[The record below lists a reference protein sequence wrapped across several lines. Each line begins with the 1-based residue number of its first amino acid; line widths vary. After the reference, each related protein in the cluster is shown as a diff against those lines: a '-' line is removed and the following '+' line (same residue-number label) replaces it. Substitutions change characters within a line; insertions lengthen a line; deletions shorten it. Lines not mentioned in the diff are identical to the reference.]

1 MPRPCK
7 CRNVR
12 GLPEASYFKPV
23 GIPLM
28 QLEECILSV
37 EGYEAM
43 RLADWEGLGMDEA
56 AQRMGVSRHTFGR
69 ILRKARHA
77 VAEALVF
84 GRALRVEGGTY
95 SLGGKNALAEAPAEQ
110 PSNVSEKCHD

>member
-7 CRNVR
+7 CRTVC
-12 GLPEASYFKPV
+12 GLPDASYFKPI
-23 GIPLM
+23 GIPLR
-28 QLEECILSV
+28 QLEESVLSV
-37 EGYEAM
+37 EGYEAL
-43 RLADWEGLGMDEA
+43 RLADREGLNMDEA

-69 ILRKARHA
+69 ILKKARHA

-95 SLGGKNALAEAPAEQ
+95 KLGGQDTPVETSEEQ
-110 PSNVSEKCHD
+110 PSSSEDRHG

>member
-7 CRNVR
+7 CRRVR
-12 GLPEASYFKPV
+12 GLPGASYFKPI
-23 GIPLM
+23 GIPLVE
-28 QLEECILSV
+28 LEECVLSV
-37 EGYEAM
+37 EGFEAL
-43 RLADWEGLGMDEA
+43 RLADGEGLGMDEA

-77 VAEALVF
+77 VAEALVL

-95 SLGGKNALAEAPAEQ
+95 SLDGQDTPDSTENETF
-110 PSNVSEKCHD
+110 

>member
-7 CRNVR
+7 CRRVR
-12 GLPEASYFKPV
+12 GLPDASYFKPI

-28 QLEECILSV
+28 RLEECVLSV
-37 EGYEAM
+37 EGFEAL
-43 RLADWEGLGMDEA
+43 RLADWEGLGMDVS

-77 VAEALVF
+77 VAEALVL

-95 SLGGKNALAEAPAEQ
+95 SLEGQNARNETPFEDTL
-110 PSNVSEKCHD
+110 